1 MPYAGLRFIPR
12 IIFECRIIGER
23 SVRLGWEGLAMSND
37 AVRKREAAFDGVSV
51 PGIPALSTPTP
62 VPDSPASSAADTSAS
77 IGSVASSTDLLDDA
91 TLSSAL
97 VVDKGSSVPLWI
109 QLRDQIVGLISEKRL
124 PYGMKMPTVRN
135 LAKDLG
141 VSVSVVNQAYRFLKV
156 TGYLVARQGSG
167 VKVRQRVDHVKDED
181 FPAISQALEEF
192 VGKCRSFNM
201 TNLDIMD
208 TIRFHLGY
216 QEYVEA
222 EGRPQRTG
230 FDALFRNDSD
240 APDDAEPE
248 R

>member
-1 MPYAGLRFIPR
+1 MA
-12 IIFECRIIGER
+12 
-23 SVRLGWEGLAMSND
+23 ND
-37 AVRKREAAFDGVSV
+37 TARKRGAAFDGVSV
-51 PGIPALSTPTP
+51 PGILAPSTPTP

-97 VVDKGSSVPLWI
+97 VIDKGSSVPLWI